1 MGGAAALLQQQLLCC
16 PSTTTSTVITSKPSV
31 LCCTSIW
38 HLYIERCTSMH
49 SHSKDVTGRALDRGN
64 QMVWSGDRTEDGM
77 VIDLRQGLGWAWK
90 WGLRWEWDGM
100 EMEVGVGEGLSW
112 A

>member
-1 MGGAAALLQQQLLCC
+1 
-16 PSTTTSTVITSKPSV
+16 
-31 LCCTSIW
+31 
-38 HLYIERCTSMH
+38 
-49 SHSKDVTGRALDRGN
+49 
-64 QMVWSGDRTEDGM
+64 MVWSGDRTEDGM
-77 VIDLRQGLGWAWK
+77 VIDLRQELGWAWK